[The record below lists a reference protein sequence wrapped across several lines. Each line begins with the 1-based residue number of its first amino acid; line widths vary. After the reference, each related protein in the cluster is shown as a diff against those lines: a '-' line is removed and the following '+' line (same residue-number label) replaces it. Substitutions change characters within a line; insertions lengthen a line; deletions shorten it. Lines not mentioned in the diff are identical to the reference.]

1 MRLRD
6 GNAMGENDEVQSS
19 AASMSDAQ
27 LVRQIAEGSRDA
39 EHEFVERYQPRVR
52 AMLLARSQNPDL
64 TEDLVQDVLLAGI
77 CALRD
82 AQLRESAKLS
92 GFVLSI
98 ARNKLNEYFR
108 NSARS
113 PVQLEEPDELP
124 DWNRPSEQA
133 DEHKQ
138 EAIAMKAIESLEDTD
153 RLILQL
159 TLVEGLKPGVI
170 AQQLSMRPDLVRQR
184 KLRATKQVIKYIEQ
198 LSQNDSEATLVL
210 GANR

>member
-1 MRLRD
+1 
-6 GNAMGENDEVQSS
+6 MGENDEPQGS
-19 AASMSDAQ
+19 ASLSDTE
-27 LVRQIAEGSRDA
+27 LVSLIAEGNHEA
-39 EHEFVERYQPRVR
+39 EQEFVERYQPRVR

-64 TEDLVQDVLLAGI
+64 TEDLVQDVLLAAI

-82 AQLRESAKLS
+82 NQLRESAKLS

-108 NSARS
+108 NSART

-124 DWNRPSEQA
+124 DWNRPTEKA
-133 DEHKQ
+133 KEHKQ
-138 EAIAMKAIESLEDTD
+138 EAIALKAIESLEVTD
-153 RLILQL
+153 RLILQM

-184 KLRATKQVIKYIEQ
+184 KLRATRQLMKYIEQ
-198 LSQNDSEATLVL
+198 LSQNESQATLVV